1 MELTKKRWII
11 LIASCFINLCIGS
24 IYAWSV
30 FSAPMAEYLSS
41 VTGLSLTPGNLAI
54 AFTITNSVGPITMIS
69 GGWINDRFGPKKVI
83 FVGGLLFG
91 GGMILSGF
99 ATSVGYLVLAYGI
112 VLGLGTGMVYGCTIS
127 NSIKFFPDKR
137 GLVGGITTAAYGIS
151 SVIIPPIANSLISR
165 SGVTSAFIIIGIAFL
180 IIVCAAS
187 FFIEKCPSDFVP
199 AGWTP
204 KTVNVGRSIQN
215 DKDWKGMLSSPL
227 FYIMILLLMCGAFA
241 GLMCTSQA
249 SPIAQKMIGMSAAA
263 ATTVVS
269 VLALFNTGGRI
280 VAGYISDKI
289 GRINTLAFSSVFSV
303 IGLTLL
309 YFSGEGSVLT
319 FYIGIS
325 VIGLCF
331 GALMGVF
338 PGFTADQFGVRN
350 NSVNYGIMFIGFATA
365 GYFGPSIMSHVYSTD
380 SSYQRAFV
388 IAAVL
393 GITGLVLTFVYKFTT
408 RKNQKMA
415 VDMNQ
420 KAIN

>member
-1 MELTKKRWII
+1 M
-11 LIASCFINLCIGS
+11 CIGS